1 VIIHSE
7 GNRMNSS
14 GIKRGLAT
22 AAITALAVTG
32 IPAIASANTIDA
44 QVNATGVV
52 LYNTDTV
59 DVTTKNDGVNTTVR
73 LEAGA
78 PSTVTSI
85 TFQYDL
91 GAGYV
96 DIATVG
102 RNDDGAFSTEWNA
115 TPFTGATVSVRAI
128 QTGATAAAGN
138 NDVATGVTILGGGSG
153 AEAVNLADGT
163 SKGVYQS
170 PITGDNSVIVSGTTS
185 ATSGSVAISRKDGTG
200 ADADASTATV
210 TATPAPPATATGGT
224 FKGVLDIG
232 TYTFSGDGSA
242 DQIVVEALRDTED
255 HEAYTLYKQ
264 VITTVTATADTT
276 TVPAGGNANVTVTV
290 TDQNGAPIAGAQ
302 VYSSDPNTLVGY
314 TDVNGQVTDTQSA
327 ADGATYYYANA
338 TVQPEY
344 SAGQNDKRSADITVT
359 DFTPAPTTLVATSA
373 DGPAFDFDE
382 NATGDIT
389 VQVKNQ
395 NGGNFNP
402 GASEDIQYYW
412 EITPFAGGAV
422 IRVPVAPTT
431 TTASDVAGA
440 DVTDDGK
447 YNIAFPSG
455 QPSGTYRLFASL
467 EADGGGNGAIA
478 NSNILTV
485 KAGEATVTYDETSP
499 ESAAAGSEEVVDG
512 QVVLEDGTG
521 LAGRSVALTF
531 QQGAAGSDTVKD
543 ANFVPAT
550 GSTPTPNRTVITGA
564 DGSFTVTVDDPAE
577 TPQGTELGG
586 NVDAIVAGLGASGI
600 VNNQGVDFVSA
611 TPPTGST
618 VEITAIT
625 GTTSPGE
632 FQSGTATVT
641 APDNTNLPADGD
653 TLRDN
658 VAGQLVTLTIDKGFF
673 TSGAEETP
681 SVVGADAGNLVNLG
695 QTITAV
701 TNSAG
706 QVTFRTAIE
715 RDAGFDDDGLVKATV
730 TASAGTG
737 VTDTEDVDY
746 DSATPLNGG
755 TVEIALSPESEQDGP
770 TDPAMVGDR
779 VFYDVFVTD
788 QFGNLVGG
796 ESVAIT
802 DNEEDIS
809 VWTSPVT
816 SDFDD
821 NGDFYVTASQAAQ
834 ATITGTWASPQY
846 EYTNT
851 SGAAASGSPATE
863 PRTGTADVEF
873 YESVVTTTTIESTPE
888 GEVPVG
894 TAVTETVTVLDQ
906 EGNPIAG
913 VAVEFIRNGPGAG
926 DGDAN
931 VERTT
936 NAQGKAFY
944 TFIGTQAGVANITA
958 TVTSDDGIET
968 LNDSVV
974 FVADE
979 PTPPKRTPIVAE
991 LTGKNLGA
999 KDRLKV
1005 NAPSKAQGAE
1015 VRLYKV
1021 VAGKRIQVG
1030 VTRSLNQFGNVV
1042 FTVKDR
1048 NGTKVTK
1055 YVAFVVKTA
1064 VTLSDTTNRVG
1075 LR

>member
-1 VIIHSE
+1 
-7 GNRMNSS
+7 MNSS

-44 QVNATGVV
+44 QAVAGVV

-59 DVTTKNDGVNTTVR
+59 DASVKNDGSNTTVR

-78 PSTVTSI
+78 PTAITSI
-85 TFQYDL
+85 TFQYSLNGTD
-91 GAGYV
+91 YF
-96 DIATVG
+96 DIASVG

-115 TPFTGATVSVRAI
+115 APLTGATVTLRAI
-128 QTGATAAAGN
+128 QTGVTAAAGN
-138 NDVATGVTILGGGSG
+138 NDTATGVTILGGG
-153 AEAVNLADGT
+153 ATENAVNLADG
-163 SKGVYQS
+163 SAKGVYQS
-170 PITGDNSVIVSGTTS
+170 PITGNNSVIVSGTTS
-185 ATSGSVAISRKDGTG
+185 ATSGAVALTRKTGTG
-200 ADADASTATV
+200 ADADGTTATV
-210 TATPAPPATATGGT
+210 TPTPAPPATATAGT
-224 FKGVLDIG
+224 FKGVLNIN

-242 DQIVVEALRDTED
+242 DQLVVEALRDTED
-255 HEAYTLYKQ
+255 HESYTLYKQ
-264 VITTVTATADTT
+264 VITTVTATADAT
-276 TVPAGGNANVTVTV
+276 TVPAGDDATVTVTV
-290 TDQNGAPIAGAQ
+290 ADQNGAPIAGAE
-302 VYSSDPNTLVGY
+302 VYSSTEGFVGY
-314 TDVNGQVTDTQSA
+314 TDANGQVTESQENANGT
-327 ADGATYYYANA
+327 TYYYANA
-338 TVQPEY
+338 TGQSEY
-344 SAGQNDKRSADITVT
+344 SAGQGDKRSADITIT
-359 DFTPAPTTLVATSA
+359 DFTPRPASLVGASA

-382 NATGDIT
+382 NAVGDIT

-402 GASEDIQYYW
+402 GATEDIQYYW
-412 EITPFAGGAV
+412 EITPFNGSPV
-422 IRVPVAPTT
+422 VRVPLASATPNT

-440 DVTDDGK
+440 DTTDDGK
-447 YNIAFPSG
+447 YNIVFPTG

-467 EADGGGNGAIA
+467 EADGGGNGAVA
-478 NSNILTV
+478 NSNVLTV
-485 KAGEATVTYDETSP
+485 KAGQATVTYDETSP
-499 ESAAAGSEEVVDG
+499 ESAAAGAEEVVEG

-531 QQGAAGSDTVKD
+531 QQGAAGSDPTKD

-550 GSTPTPNRTVITGA
+550 GSALTPNRTVTTGA
-564 DGSFTVTVDDPAE
+564 DGSFSVTVDDPAE

-586 NVDAIVAGLGASGI
+586 NVDAVVAGLGASG
-600 VNNQGVDFVSA
+600 VVADQGVDFVSA
-611 TPPTGST
+611 TAPNGST
-618 VEITAIT
+618 VEITAMT
-625 GTTSPGE
+625 GTSSPGE

-653 TLRDN
+653 TTRDN

-701 TNSAG
+701 TNSSG
-706 QVTFRTAIE
+706 QVTFRTSIE
-715 RDAGFDDDGLVKATV
+715 RDEGFDDDGLVKATV
-730 TASAGTG
+730 TATASAG

-746 DSATPLNGG
+746 TSATPLNGG
-755 TVEIALSPESEQDGP
+755 TVEIALSPENEQDGA
-770 TDPAMVGDR
+770 TDPANVGNR

-796 ESVAIT
+796 ESVVIT
-802 DNEEDIS
+802 DNEED
-809 VWTSPVT
+809 VDVFTSPVL

-821 NGDFYVTASQAAQ
+821 NGDFYVTASEAAS
-834 ATITGTWASPQY
+834 ATITGTWSSPSY

-851 SGAAASGSPATE
+851 SGAAASATAE

-873 YESVVTTTTIESTPE
+873 YESVVTTTTIESSPE

-906 EGNPIAG
+906 EGNPIQG

-944 TFIGTQAGVANITA
+944 TFIGTEAGVANITA

-974 FVADE
+974 FVAEGPVDGG
-979 PTPPKRTPIVAE
+979 PKPINAF
-991 LTGKNLGA
+991 LSGQDNGPA
-999 KDRLKV
+999 KDKLTVK
-1005 NAPSKAQGAE
+1005 APARAAGAE
-1015 VRLYKV
+1015 VRLFKV
-1021 VAGKRIQVG
+1021 VKGKRIQVG
-1030 VTRSLNQFGNVV
+1030 NTKGLNAAGDATFI
-1042 FTVKDR
+1042 VKDT
-1048 NGTKVTK
+1048 NGGRITK
-1055 YVAFVVKTA
+1055 YVAVVVKTA
-1064 VTLSDTTNRVG
+1064 TTLSDTTNPKRV
-1075 LR
+1075 R